1 MDKKNYASSRL
12 KNHVRETLL
21 SQEFSN
27 DCAFEGHA
35 PRLVLAA
42 LFSMYFDPDQIL
54 RWRAVTATGS
64 VVSKMADANMESARI
79 IMRRLMWTL
88 NDESGGIGWGSPEA
102 MGEIMSRHARISDEY
117 HRILVSYMMEDGN
130 YLELEVLQRGVI
142 WAVARLAGTRP
153 VIGEKVRGL
162 VRPYL
167 FSPDREVRGQAA
179 RLAGIVRDKETI
191 DGLEKLLPDDSFIP
205 VYEDSGIKMIKISE
219 MAAESIRLINE
230 GK

>member
-21 SQEFSN
+21 SQEFSI

-35 PRLVLAA
+35 SRLVLAA

-54 RWRAVTATGS
+54 RWRAITATGS
-64 VVSKMADANMESARI
+64 VMSKMANENMESARI
-79 IMRRLMWTL
+79 VMRRLMWTL

-102 MGEIMSRHARISDEY
+102 MGEIMARHARLSDEY

-142 WAVARLAGTRP
+142 WAVARLAEARP
-153 VIGEKVRGL
+153 AIGEKARGL

-179 RLAGIVRDKETI
+179 RLAGIVHDKESI
-191 DGLEKLLPDDSFIP
+191 DGLEKMISDDSIIT
-205 VYEDSGIKMIKISE
+205 VYENSEIKYFKISE
-219 MAAESIRLINE
+219 IAKKSIGLITAS
-230 GK
+230 

>member
-21 SQEFSN
+21 SQEFSI

-54 RWRAVTATGS
+54 RWRAITATGS
-64 VVSKMADANMESARI
+64 VMSKMANENMESARI
-79 IMRRLMWTL
+79 VMRRLMWTL

-102 MGEIMSRHARISDEY
+102 MGEIMARHARLSDEY

-142 WAVARLAGTRP
+142 WAVARLAEARP
-153 VIGEKVRGL
+153 DIGEKVRGL

-179 RLAGIVRDKETI
+179 RLAGIVHDKESI
-191 DGLEKLLPDDSFIP
+191 DGLGKMISDDSSIP
-205 VYEDSGIKMIKISE
+205 VYENSEIKYFKISE
-219 MAAESIRLINE
+219 IAKKSIGLITAS
-230 GK
+230 